1 MEPIKIYHLKWDQ
14 LKSYE
19 NIIWS
24 EQNEGERN
32 NVMILLQSHYNGP
45 QVNINPYLICTLM
58 TRPGLMRHLGQAGV
72 CMQRVYL
79 CLMPQYLLSAITIVY

>member
-45 QVNINPYLICTLM
+45 QVYINPYLICTLM
-58 TRPGLMRHLGQAGV
+58 IRPGLMRHHGQGESVYV
-72 CMQRVYL
+72 CMCVIIL
-79 CLMPQYLLSAITIVY
+79 VIVSS